1 MYIFFFSSRRRH
13 TRWPRDWS
21 SDVCSSDLFKII
33 PHHDFSFCSV
43 KIFMYLCELKPF
55 FLSYLQALPPYP
67 NPLPSLQITFTIV
80 TVKGAFQVNT
90 NYNLP
95 ENIIDLLN
103 TNQRKNN
110 DTFTELIRP
119 GGYVP
124 PHIHLLIDAIS
135 ALSMGKNVLLK
146 GPTGAGKTKF
156 AETLSYLFNQ
166 PMFSINGSVDLDAES
181 LMGFK
186 TLAYEGEKQVIEFIP
201 GPVTDAM
208 NHGTFLYIDEVNMAK
223 PETLP
228 LINGVLDYR
237 RTVTNPFTN
246 EIVTAK
252 EGFNVIAAINEGYIG
267 TVPLNEALKN
277 RFIVI
282 DVPYIEGEQLRQ
294 LIQTNTSL
302 TDEATIDLFVTLST
316 DLISAV
322 SQGKL
327 AEDAASI
334 RALLDACDLSVVI
347 PPERAILRS
356 IVDKLEEE
364 REREFVKNIAA
375 TLF

>member
-1 MYIFFFSSRRRH
+1 MQYDEQLPKKVLQLLH
-13 TRWPRDWS
+13 TTRKHESS
-21 SDVCSSDLFKII
+21 SD
-33 PHHDFSFCSV
+33 
-43 KIFMYLCELKPF
+43 
-55 FLSYLQALPPYP
+55 
-67 NPLPSLQITFTIV
+67 
-80 TVKGAFQVNT
+80 
-90 NYNLP
+90 
-95 ENIIDLLN
+95 
-103 TNQRKNN
+103 
-110 DTFTELIRP
+110 ELIRD

-124 PHIHLLIDAIS
+124 PNSDLLIDAITTL
-135 ALSMGKNVLLK
+135 AMGKNLLLK
-146 GPTGAGKTKF
+146 GPTGSGKTKF
-156 AETLSYLFNQ
+156 AETLSYLFHQ
-166 PMFSINGSVDLDAES
+166 PMYSINCSVDLDVES

-186 TLAYEGEKQVIEFIP
+186 RLAYEDGKQVIEFVP
-201 GPVTDAM
+201 GPVVHAM
-208 NHGTFLYIDEVNMAK
+208 TQGTFLYIDEINMAK

-237 RTVTNPFTN
+237 RSVTNPLTN
-246 EIVTAK
+246 EIVEAK
-252 EGFNVIAAINEGYIG
+252 EHFNVIAAINEGYIG

-282 DVPYIEGEQLRQ
+282 DVPYIEGEQLKQ
-294 LIQTNTSL
+294 LIQTNTRL
-302 TDEATIDLFVTLST
+302 TDEATIDLFVKLST

>member
-1 MYIFFFSSRRRH
+1 MI
-13 TRWPRDWS
+13 
-21 SDVCSSDLFKII
+21 
-33 PHHDFSFCSV
+33 
-43 KIFMYLCELKPF
+43 
-55 FLSYLQALPPYP
+55 
-67 NPLPSLQITFTIV
+67 
-80 TVKGAFQVNT
+80 
-90 NYNLP
+90 NYNAELP
-95 ENIIDLLN
+95 KDVLQLLHS
-103 TNQRKNN
+103 TKNKH
-110 DTFTELIRP
+110 THLEALIRQ
-119 GGYVP
+119 GGYMP
-124 PHIHLLIDAIS
+124 PSMDLMIDAITTL
-135 ALSMGKNVLLK
+135 AMGKNLLLT
-146 GPTGAGKTKF
+146 GPTGSGKTQF
-156 AETLSYLFNQ
+156 AEILSNLFHQ
-166 PMFSINGSVDLDAES
+166 PMYSVNCSVDLDAES

-186 TLAYEGEKQVIEFIP
+186 TLAYQDGKQMIDFVP
-201 GPVTDAM
+201 GPVTKAM
-208 NHGTFLYIDEVNMAK
+208 TNGTFLYIDEINMAK

-237 RTVTNPFTN
+237 RQVTNPLTN
-246 EIVTAK
+246 EMITAK

-282 DVPYIEGEQLRQ
+282 DVPYIEGKQLKK
-294 LIQTNTSL
+294 LITANTSL
-302 TDEATIDLFVTLST
+302 TDEATIDLFVKLST